1 MEKKWITYLPLL
13 LCAVL
18 LVMVLRQ
25 GAQLREYHE
34 QIDSKIQFLH
44 HELNSQYHSINQ
56 IYDNMEAYV
65 EEAQRV
71 IKAYDL
77 QPSGVDT
84 VNRTLNAD
92 FTIELKE
99 WHTDTRVMLLASV
112 NGTQSNLPMTNNGA
126 GIFSVPLPLPLDSV
140 NNFLVQLSATVTGG
154 GLTRQ
159 EELGSWS
166 ELSMLLPLSLRGGGW
181 SKPTYLNGM
190 IQSDFHVHIDGQGH
204 QTAPVYEPM
213 FHIYK
218 NGELAQTLNAVIDPN
233 SSSSSGI
240 NFTTDT
246 ENYVWCLPCSI
257 GDVIEIRFL
266 CQDEY
271 GLGYDFLFQ
280 TWTAAVTPENQTGG
294 AGIEAATQDLTL
306 FWPE

>member
-1 MEKKWITYLPLL
+1 MEKKWSTYLPLL

-25 GAQLREYHE
+25 SAQLREYRE
-34 QIDSKIQFLH
+34 QIDSQIQFLH
-44 HELNSQYHSINQ
+44 HELNSQYNSINQ
-56 IYDNMEAYV
+56 LYDNVEEYV

-84 VNRTLNAD
+84 VNRTLNAE

-112 NGTQSNLPMTNNGA
+112 NGKQSNLPMTNIGA
-126 GIFSVPLPLPLDSV
+126 GIFSVSLPLPLDSV

-181 SKPTYLNGM
+181 SEPTYLNGM
-190 IQSDFHVHIDGQGH
+190 MQSDFHVRIDGQGH
-204 QTAPVYEPM
+204 QTAPVCEPM

-233 SSSSSGI
+233 SSSSIGI

-246 ENYVWCLPCSI
+246 ENYVWCLPCAI

-280 TWTAAVTPENQTGG
+280 TWTAAVAPENQTG
-294 AGIEAATQDLTL
+294 AGIAAEAQDLTL